1 MELHHIRQGEG
12 KPLVLIHGLGSDHGN
27 WSRILASL
35 ADRREVIAQ

>member
-27 WSRILASL
+27 
-35 ADRREVIAQ
+35 